1 QEAASKVRPDD
12 GTRRFFHCANLLGH
26 CFMQNGMPKL
36 ATRWYQRAL
45 ETPNLGTE
53 EKLALWYEL
62 GVAAEADNDFE
73 AANRYFEQ
81 VYAEDVD

>member
-1 QEAASKVRPDD
+1 
-12 GTRRFFHCANLLGH
+12 
-26 CFMQNGMPKL
+26 MPKL

-81 VYAEDVD
+81 VYAEDVDFRDVGDRLKNLIAA